1 MTVTAL
7 AKRLQ
12 DTHVG
17 VGNAN
22 AIINHLG
29 AFAPPV
35 SVTAIEGETVVV
47 ALRDQAAEASGLKV
61 GDVVLAVDDEPIEQ
75 RRARLEQFL
84 RRLNAASHAIPGGA
98 EHLAPR
104 TSRPSRASS
113 ARTPYAT
120 SRSHAARRIAPW
132 PSRLIAPRPRS
143 MRCCPRVTAILIL
156 RACSTTTR
164 TPRSMPSSTRRPS
177 SSICAAIQRHGIC
190 DRAAVDQRR

>member
-7 AKRLQ
+7 AKQLQ

-47 ALRDQAAEASGLKV
+47 ALRDQAAEASGLQV
-61 GDVVLAVDDEPIEQ
+61 GDVVLTVDDEPIEQ

-98 EHLAPR
+98 EHLAR
-104 TSRPSRASS
+104 RQGQAGQAAHQ
-113 ARTPYAT
+113 ARGHP
-120 SRSHAARRIAPW
+120 
-132 PSRLIAPRPRS
+132 
-143 MRCCPRVTAILIL
+143 
-156 RACSTTTR
+156 
-164 TPRSMPSSTRRPS
+164 TRR
-177 SSICAAIQRHGIC
+177 R
-190 DRAAVDQRR
+190 DRRAA